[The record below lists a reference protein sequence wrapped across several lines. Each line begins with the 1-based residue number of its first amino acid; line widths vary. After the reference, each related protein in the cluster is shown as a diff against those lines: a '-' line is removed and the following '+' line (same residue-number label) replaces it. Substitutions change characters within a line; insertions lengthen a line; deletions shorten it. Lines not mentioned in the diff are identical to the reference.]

1 MAPKRDTSGHFF
13 CLSELSGTLFYL
25 SLNRPVQTNMEN
37 TLAADIL
44 ETTRLLKAWSE
55 GDETAMERLAP
66 RVDAEL
72 RRLARHY
79 LRQERPDHI
88 LQTTALVNE
97 AWVRLINWPDVS
109 WQNRAHFIGMA
120 ARLMRRVLVDEARRR
135 RAQKHGGDVVH
146 VSLAAA
152 EGIAHEKGVD
162 LVALDDALKELA
174 AFDERQ
180 SKIVELRFFGGLNL
194 EETAEALKIS
204 ARTVQREWSLAQA
217 WLYRELNRGE

>member
-1 MAPKRDTSGHFF
+1 
-13 CLSELSGTLFYL
+13 
-25 SLNRPVQTNMEN
+25 MEN
-37 TLAADIL
+37 TLAADIF

-55 GDETAMERLAP
+55 GDETALDRLVP
-66 RVDAEL
+66 LVDAEM
-72 RRLARHY
+72 RRLARQY
-79 LRQERPDHI
+79 LRQERPSHI

-109 WQNRAHFIGMA
+109 WQNRAHFIGLA

-152 EGIAHEKGVD
+152 EGIALEKGVD
-162 LVALDDALKELA
+162 LVGLDDALSELA
-174 AFDERQ
+174 TFDERQ
-180 SKIVELRFFGGLNL
+180 SKIVELRFFGGLSL

-204 ARTVQREWSLAQA
+204 ARTVQRELSDRNWRTTKSFHCWAKAGWAWST
-217 WLYRELNRGE
+217 RPSSNTRGDTWR

>member
-1 MAPKRDTSGHFF
+1 
-13 CLSELSGTLFYL
+13 
-25 SLNRPVQTNMEN
+25 MEN
-37 TLAADIL
+37 IPAGDIF

-55 GDETAMERLAP
+55 GDEMALERLVP
-66 RVDAEL
+66 LVDAEL

-79 LRQERPDHI
+79 LRQERPGHI

-109 WQNRAHFIGMA
+109 WQNRAHFIGLA

-152 EGIAHEKGVD
+152 EGIAHEKGDD
-162 LVALDDALKELA
+162 LVALDAALNELVT
-174 AFDERQ
+174 FDERLG
-180 SKIVELRFFGGLNL
+180 KIVELRFFGGLSL

-204 ARTVQREWSLAQA
+204 PRTVQREWSMAQA
-217 WLYRELNRGE
+217 WLYRELSRGGDGREPVGADQGNL